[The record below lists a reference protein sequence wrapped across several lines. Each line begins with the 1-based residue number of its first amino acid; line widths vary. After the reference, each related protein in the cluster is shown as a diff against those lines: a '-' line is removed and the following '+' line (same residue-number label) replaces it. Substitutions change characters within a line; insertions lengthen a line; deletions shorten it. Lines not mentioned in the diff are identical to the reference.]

1 MCVYMYYVGISLSQ
15 VDWPTG
21 WTKPDRTIFQAE
33 FFSMVQTA
41 KHWFYGLRLKTNHS
55 LWFGL
60 RLNIFNVV
68 L

>member
-1 MCVYMYYVGISLSQ
+1 MVIAIALLSVTALGCIG

-41 KHWFYGLRLKTNHS
+41 KHWFYSLRLKINYS
-55 LWFGL
+55 L
-60 RLNIFNVV
+60 
-68 L
+68 